1 MAAAQPYI
9 TGVSGD
15 FPEGQ
20 IVPRQ
25 LVGINL
31 ILIRCRGVLQCYLDE
46 CAHQP
51 VKLSEFGEV
60 RGGLLVCH
68 AHGGCFDLDCN
79 GRVASPPPQEDLK
92 AFKVLEENGQ
102 VSVFI

>member
-46 CAHQP
+46 CARVLRP
-51 VKLSEFGEV
+51 
-60 RGGLLVCH
+60 GGRESRRCSGRT
-68 AHGGCFDLDCN
+68 GGRN
-79 GRVASPPPQEDLK
+79 GRSASRYGPSESSGPSHGP
-92 AFKVLEENGQ
+92 AG
-102 VSVFI
+102 